1 MQSIIPKAL
10 LGCLSCVQERALRV
24 CTYSGSSS
32 DTETEPDGTGSSL
45 GSQQRTLVN
54 RIKKSD
60 SGLAKNIKAP
70 SVICGFVR
78 NS

>member
-1 MQSIIPKAL
+1 MQSIIPKGL
-10 LGCLSCVQERALRV
+10 LGCPSCVQERALRV

-32 DTETEPDGTGSSL
+32 ETEPDGTGSSL

-70 SVICGFVR
+70 SVISGFAR